1 MSNSSDLPI
10 GVASMIDGPAGRRA
24 RRAGCIGLTA
34 LLLTACSVPDSLN
47 PVEWYRGVER
57 AVGGDDTGV
66 VGADSPYPNVGDVPG
81 RPAVASA
88 ERRRQIADS
97 LAADRENAKYT
108 DEVVRR
114 VPESSG
120 PAVAIAP
127 AVPRK
132 PAEGLRPADRPGVE
146 LRDGQLVVAPGYA
159 PTAAPG
165 GDPVP
170 DAPPEA
176 PVLRPTRSADRPPP
190 PPRTPVQPDPE
201 PPPAPPAGMGVP
213 TTPPDAPAA
222 SPAVTVAAPTMVSAP
237 VTPAPTMTDA
247 QRLEMLLNRTY
258 SNVDAGPS
266 VAVASAG
273 PVVASAATEA
283 RIAPGQLAVV
293 QFADGSANL
302 SAHDRLVIA
311 DAARLASQRGGM
323 VRVVGHTADR
333 ASAANAARREMQLL
347 EISSRRAEAVAAELI
362 RQGVPASSLVLEAAG
377 SDRPRYVE
385 ATPAGVAANRRVEIY
400 LDY

>member
-10 GVASMIDGPAGRRA
+10 GVASMIGWSAGRRA
-24 RRAGCIGLTA
+24 RQVGYVGLTA
-34 LLLTACSVPDSLN
+34 LLLAGCSVPDSLN
-47 PVEWYRGVER
+47 PAEWYRGVER
-57 AVGGDDTGV
+57 AVSGDDTPT

-81 RPAVASA
+81 RPAAASA
-88 ERRRQIADS
+88 ERRRQIANS

-114 VPESSG
+114 VPEGSG

-127 AVPRK
+127 ATPRK
-132 PAEGLRPADRPGVE
+132 PADTLRPADRPGVE
-146 LRDGQLVVAPGYA
+146 LRDGQLVVSPGYA
-159 PTAAPG
+159 PTVAPG

-170 DAPPEA
+170 DAPPA
-176 PVLRPTRSADRPPP
+176 PPVLRPTRSADRPPP
-190 PPRTPVQPDPE
+190 PPRTPVQADPE
-201 PPPAPPAGMGVP
+201 PPPAAPTGMGVP
-213 TTPPDAPAA
+213 VPPASEPVA
-222 SPAVTVAAPTMVSAP
+222 SPALAAVPTGMPTP
-237 VTPAPTMTDA
+237 VPTPAAMSDA

-258 SNVDAGPS
+258 SNVDSAPTS
-266 VAVASAG
+266 PYPASG
-273 PVVASAATEA
+273 PVVASAAAAA

-302 SAHDRLVIA
+302 SARDQLVIA
-311 DAARLASQRGGM
+311 DAARLATQRGGM
-323 VRVVGHTADR
+323 VRVVGHTADH
-333 ASAANAARREMQLL
+333 ASGTNAARREMKLL

-385 ATPAGVAANRRVEIY
+385 ATPAGIAANRRVEIY